1 MQFSVIKTAYVLINF
16 KYTVKLHFC
25 LPNNIIFK
33 VFKIID
39 GIEGLYLCINL
50 SPFFVIL
57 SIALKVILSLSL
69 KDLTEG
75 KYILALTFPPSV
87 FSIF

>member
-1 MQFSVIKTAYVLINF
+1 MQFPVIKTANVLINF

-25 LPNNIIFK
+25 LPNIIFK
-33 VFKIID
+33 VFKIIN
-39 GIEGLYLCINL
+39 GIEGLYLCINCHN
-50 SPFFVIL
+50 FFSFL

-75 KYILALTFPPSV
+75 KYILALTFSPSV